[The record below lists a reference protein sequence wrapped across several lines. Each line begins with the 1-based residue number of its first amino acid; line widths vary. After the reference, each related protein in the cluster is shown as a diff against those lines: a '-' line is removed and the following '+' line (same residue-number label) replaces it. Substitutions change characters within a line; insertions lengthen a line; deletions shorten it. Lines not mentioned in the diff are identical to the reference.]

1 MATFHLRRFANVD
14 ALKTIQEPHLRR
26 LLAPYQAYFT
36 ARGVT
41 LDGAPTGGTTRA
53 SAAPRGTTQ
62 EQDGLDYEGL
72 IAVLLVPDD
81 TTPPQLID
89 ALYLIHE
96 MATLDGMENL
106 LEAIRRLSSDEQ
118 IVLDTAS
125 ELTPAD
131 VAVQV
136 WLKAPQL
143 LERKHAEQF
152 VVERRSFDYYLSRE
166 TPDGKVALPERSV
179 FERIERDLAAWFFSK
194 RKGDHVRVLMYPKG
208 DEVWFLVRHGEAFR
222 REGAQKGRTS
232 SSVFYRPEKH
242 DVLVYN
248 AAIGEFRINASSK
261 GEKELYLQKFGLHV
275 FGDPDHFPRSN
286 KKYSLEPLKADGP
299 ASLVC
304 TDVDG
309 IDEIRLTEITYFWG
323 GVHSE
328 LEIRKA
334 GDLFAALQARGGRIQ
349 NARIVSATFQVKFR
363 DSKSPRSVTIRQ
375 PNVAKFTRDDDGR
388 LIETWLLKRGFS
400 STRRDAHE
408 EAEAAVARA

>member
-14 ALKTIQEPHLRR
+14 ALKTIQEQHLRL
-26 LLAPYQAYFT
+26 LLAPYQAYF
-36 ARGVT
+36 ASRGVN
-41 LDGAPTGGTTRA
+41 LDGVPAGGTEHA
-53 SAAPRGTTQ
+53 SASPDGATSER
-62 EQDGLDYEGL
+62 DGLDYEGL
-72 IAVLLVPDD
+72 ITVLLVPDD
-81 TTPPQLID
+81 NTPARLID

-96 MATLDGMENL
+96 MATPEGMESLLDAIRQLPPEERIALDGSL
-106 LEAIRRLSSDEQ
+106 
-118 IVLDTAS
+118 

-131 VAVQV
+131 IAVQV
-136 WLKAPQL
+136 WLKAPQM
-143 LERKHAEQF
+143 LEREHAEQF

-166 TPDGKVALPERSV
+166 IPDGKFTLPEQSV
-179 FERIERDLAAWFFSK
+179 LARIEQDLAAWFFSK
-194 RKGDHVRVLMYPKG
+194 KKGDLVRVLMYPKG

-222 REGAQKGRTS
+222 REGAQKGRMS

-261 GEKELYLQKFGLHV
+261 GEKDLYLQKFGLHV
-275 FGDPDHFPRSN
+275 FGDPDHFPSSN
-286 KKYSLEPLKADGP
+286 KKYSLEPLQVDGP

-309 IDEIRLTEITYFWG
+309 IDDVRLTEITYFWG
-323 GVHSE
+323 GAHSE

-375 PNVAKFTRDDDGR
+375 PRVAKFTRDDDGR

-408 EAEAAVARA
+408 EVETVVARA